1 MFDNQ
6 FNFMRVLSSV
16 GLAKQTKDHFLISAL
31 RMVGFGV
38 RITSLA
44 DLSSDSAFATNLVSL
59 NKLGPG

>member
-1 MFDNQ
+1 
-6 FNFMRVLSSV
+6 MRVLSSV

-44 DLSSDSAFATNLVSL
+44 DLSSDFAFATNLVSL
-59 NKLGPG
+59 NKLRPG